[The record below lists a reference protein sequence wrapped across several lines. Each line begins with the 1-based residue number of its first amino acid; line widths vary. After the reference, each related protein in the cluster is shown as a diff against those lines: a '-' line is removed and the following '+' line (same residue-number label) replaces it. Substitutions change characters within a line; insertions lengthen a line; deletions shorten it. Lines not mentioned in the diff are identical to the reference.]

1 MLEKNIMVRDTL
13 RMFVAEVQKYEI
25 DSNESADDSKILQII
40 KKMIMNLPF

>member
-25 DSNESADDSKILQII
+25 DSKEPADDSKVLQII
-40 KKMIMNLPF
+40 NLSLIHI